1 MNPLP
6 KETLFFKIFIIIEL
20 KKIPTTKTLDMKNS
34 GKDGHTQIL
43 EPFALK
49 KKWVNAKDLLITKC
63 FVLRCTHKMVHYP
76 HILRYKI

>member
-1 MNPLP
+1 
-6 KETLFFKIFIIIEL
+6 
-20 KKIPTTKTLDMKNS
+20 MKNS

-49 KKWVNAKDLLITKC
+49 KKWVNAKDLLIKKC